1 MTKHKDKVSWI
12 VLALIT
18 VLTLAS
24 ILNII
29 QKSRQYH
36 HGFSA
41 NLIGIGFGV
50 SLAVTVYIV
59 MIANTAKTRWTAATF
74 AVIFATVSAT
84 IQTALYLDELAPFM
98 VALAYGA
105 GVPGFE
111 AALAILEALLRREV
125 VTEARDQE
133 VEALAGELATA
144 TTVANQVSAKLAEV
158 ERQNQELT
166 EALAT
171 AKRDRHQPPPPSAT
185 GDRQQPATLTAKQIA
200 KMQEVAE
207 VAEDGGFATDGE
219 LADLL
224 SWSETTA
231 RRYRSL
237 AEQHG
242 FIAVNGDNRYHR
254 KNTS

>member
-59 MIANTAKTRWTAATF
+59 MIANSAKTRWTAATF
-74 AVIFATVSAT
+74 AVIFAAVSAT
-84 IQTALYLDELAPFM
+84 IQTALYLDELAPFG

-133 VEALAGELATA
+133 VEALASELATA
-144 TTVANQVSAKLAEV
+144 TATANGVSAKLAAV
-158 ERQNQELT
+158 ERQNEELS
-166 EALAT
+166 EALET
-171 AKRDRHQPPPPSAT
+171 AKRERQKQPPPTAT
-185 GDRQQPATLTAKQIA
+185 NDRQQPATLTAKQIA

-207 VAEDGGFATDGE
+207 VAIGGGFATDGE

-237 AEQHG
+237 AERHG

-254 KNTS
+254 IS